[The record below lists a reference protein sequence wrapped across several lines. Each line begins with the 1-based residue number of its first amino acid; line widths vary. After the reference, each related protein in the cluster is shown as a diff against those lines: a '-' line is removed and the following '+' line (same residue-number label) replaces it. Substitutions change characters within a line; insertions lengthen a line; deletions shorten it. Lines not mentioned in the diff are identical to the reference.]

1 MSFETIEK
9 KLVSLGK
16 EVVAHRGN
24 IIIAKNPKTN
34 KFDRYIDES
43 DRKEKDADYDVR
55 IDRDYYRDVKQINP
69 YLKCYISNG
78 KTFDIIKKDGSI
90 VSNLSYFRMGA
101 VKIKDSNWN
110 ILLYTRYSKLQ
121 VEIYNDKQKFTF
133 AIDNKHIDEW
143 AFTFYQNDNYIAFNN
158 HEKLALL
165 VKWNGTEFVRV
176 DRREK

>member
-43 DRKEKDADYDVR
+43 DRKEKDADYDIR
-55 IDRDYYRDVKQINP
+55 IDRDYYRDVKKIGT

-78 KTFDIIKKDGSI
+78 KTFEIIKKDGSI
-90 VSNLSYFRMGA
+90 VSNLSYLRIGI
-101 VKIKDSNWN
+101 VKIKDTDWN
-110 ILLYTRYSKLQ
+110 ILLYIRYNKCQ
-121 VEIYNDKQKFTF
+121 AEIYNDKQKFTF
-133 AIDNKHIDEW
+133 AIDNKHLDEK
-143 AFTFYQNDNYIAFNN
+143 AFTFLNNENNIAFYNY
-158 HEKLALL
+158 EKLVLL

-176 DRREK
+176 DRRE